1 MQYIRDI
8 EKMVLSMIQPD
19 PLPGSYRHDTAGIQ
33 EIVDHAL
40 RETEMVA
47 ENHFD
52 GIIVQNMND
61 MPIRQESRPEAIAY
75 MTRISYEIKKRQLP
89 YPIYEGCPFSQALHA
104 RALST

>member
-52 GIIVQNMND
+52 G
-61 MPIRQESRPEAIAY
+61 
-75 MTRISYEIKKRQLP
+75 RIP
-89 YPIYEGCPFSQALHA
+89 
-104 RALST
+104 

>member
-52 GIIVQNMND
+52 GIIVQNMNVQLRFWPARLLRRD
-61 MPIRQESRPEAIAY
+61 AQEIPSGD
-75 MTRISYEIKKRQLP
+75 K
-89 YPIYEGCPFSQALHA
+89 
-104 RALST
+104 

>member
-52 GIIVQNMND
+52 GIIVPRTCEN
-61 MPIRQESRPEAIAY
+61 IYSG
-75 MTRISYEIKKRQLP
+75 SKK
-89 YPIYEGCPFSQALHA
+89 I
-104 RALST
+104 T